1 MAERQKLV
9 KPFSIRGPLPEGLAI
24 AQEMKFSI
32 NVLKSTSD
40 QIRSFLSAN
49 QIVKCFKLKKLKKDM
64 RYQVGFL
71 LQLKLE
77 EILCYFGL

>member
-32 NVLKSTSD
+32 NVLKSTCD
-40 QIRSFLSAN
+40 QIRSFL
-49 QIVKCFKLKKLKKDM
+49 QIWSHLNKKFFM
-64 RYQVGFL
+64 ENFIFCAVEVGFEL
-71 LQLKLE
+71 AQN
-77 EILCYFGL
+77 IVICYEC